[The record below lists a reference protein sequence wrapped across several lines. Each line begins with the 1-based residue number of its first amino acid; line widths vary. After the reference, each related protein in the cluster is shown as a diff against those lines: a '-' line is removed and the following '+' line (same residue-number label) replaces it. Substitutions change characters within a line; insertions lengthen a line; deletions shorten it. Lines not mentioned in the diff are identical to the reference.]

1 MIRRIFGRS
10 FRLKLFGAFFLSAT
24 IPLLLCSLLMSQIFL
39 TRLEREISQQNQDY
53 LEGLDEQLENE
64 EAALRESART
74 ICSSSL
80 VKSALQGNS
89 VRSVQINNILFDSTR
104 DIPISAGYD
113 LYNAEGTC
121 LFSTRN
127 GAVGTQANPSWGSLK
142 CASSGDGLVFS
153 ATEDVSDTSD
163 PLYRAACRIA
173 DRNDKT
179 IGYYVANIYQS
190 GFREY
195 LEGKYGTRNT
205 LLLLSTYYRPVYCAQ
220 PSLAVSLTPLL
231 RNSVLHGTSLDSL
244 EQDFHYMISS
254 SPRCGL
260 YAVIRSPVVLTSQT
274 LHLLQTVT
282 LLTLLLSILVSALL
296 AIRFSGQVYEPI
308 DRLHGA
314 MQQVSRDNLDVHID
328 PVQDDE
334 LGELTERFNQM
345 TSALKRNRE
354 ELLENQKELN
364 EAQIRMLQA
373 QLNPHF
379 LSNTLDTMKW
389 ISKINQVP
397 QLATM
402 AVDLADILRFGIS
415 PAEFVTL
422 DSELNVLDRY
432 IEIQKIRLSDKF
444 LFQLEV
450 PDELRSCIIPKMIL
464 QPLVEN
470 SILHGINDRDGG
482 TIVLEIR
489 QKQNGDK
496 ADMER
501 FSDSAPVLV
510 ISVTDNG
517 VGFPAEMTGSYRK
530 PENTGGHHLGL
541 YNVDTILKKHYG
553 SRFGL
558 FLSNETDPSG
568 QVIGA
573 VITAELPLRYERPG
587 Q

>member
-1 MIRRIFGRS
+1 MIRRIFRRS
-10 FRLKLFGAFFLSAT
+10 FRLKLFGAFFLAAT
-24 IPLLLCSLLMSQIFL
+24 IPLLLCSLLMSQIFRI
-39 TRLEREISQQNQDY
+39 RLEQEIAQQNQEY
-53 LEGLDEQLENE
+53 LEGLNE
-64 EAALRESART
+64 LLGQEETALRESARE
-74 ICSSSL
+74 ICSSSQIR
-80 VKSALQGNS
+80 SALQGNS
-89 VRSVQINNILFDSTR
+89 VRPVQINNILFDSTR
-104 DIPISAGYD
+104 DIPITAGYD
-113 LYNAEGTC
+113 LYDVEGTC

-127 GAVGTQANPSWGSLK
+127 GAVGEQADPSWGILGN
-142 CASSGDGLVFS
+142 ASAVDGLVFS
-153 ATEDVSDTSD
+153 ATEDASDTAR
-163 PLYRAACRIA
+163 PLYRAACRIT
-173 DRNDKT
+173 DRNGGT

-190 GFREY
+190 GFRQY

-205 LLLLSTYYRPVYCAQ
+205 LLLLSSYYRPVYCAQ
-220 PSLAVSLTPLL
+220 PSLVMSLAPLL
-231 RNSVLHGTSLDSL
+231 RGGILHETSLDSL
-244 EQDFHYMISS
+244 EQDFHYMIS
-254 SPRCGL
+254 PAPYCGL
-260 YAVIRSPVVLTSQT
+260 YAVIRSPVVLTTET

-444 LFQLEV
+444 IFQLEV

-470 SILHGINDRDGG
+470 SILHGINNRDGG
-482 TIVLEIR
+482 AITLKIC
-489 QKQNGDK
+489 QKKEQQIL
-496 ADMER
+496 
-501 FSDSAPVLV
+501 P
-510 ISVTDNG
+510 ISVIDNG
-517 VGFPAEMTGSYRK
+517 VGFPAEMTGPYKK

-553 SRFGL
+553 NRFGL
-558 FLSNETDPSG
+558 FLSNETDPAG
-568 QVIGA
+568 VIVGA
-573 VITAELPLRYERPG
+573 VITAELPLSYTKPG
-587 Q
+587 